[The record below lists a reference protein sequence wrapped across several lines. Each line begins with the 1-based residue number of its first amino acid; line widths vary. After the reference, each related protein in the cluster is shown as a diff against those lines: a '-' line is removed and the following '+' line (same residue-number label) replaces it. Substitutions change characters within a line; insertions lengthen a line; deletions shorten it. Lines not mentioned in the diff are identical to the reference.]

1 MHKTASTEAL
11 QVNVKSYELSNAI
24 IKTDLFSKIGLKPV
38 SRMILLTLSSMY
50 NPKLGYSFPG
60 EEKLAACT
68 GYSIRQIK
76 DGIKQLSVS
85 SGLIM
90 RTDKKI
96 YFTKKF
102 YELLDLKNFC
112 NQNEESSLKNEISA
126 QKYEVSSLNASGINT
141 DIKYNTGR
149 NFVPEQETKQIIK
162 QNNNFSFKNL
172 MDLSKTNTV
181 LYSEEVS
188 KLSESDKEHLCKI
201 KLNRT
206 SLTNFQKE
214 NLEKFI
220 MLNDS
225 EIQVINTK
233 EPYYKQEKIDIYYNA
248 RMKKIRE
255 FQEKSKVDKFLV
267 SPPPKDMF
275 KTLFSERTKPVN

>member
-1 MHKTASTEAL
+1 
-11 QVNVKSYELSNAI
+11 
-24 IKTDLFSKIGLKPV
+24 
-38 SRMILLTLSSMY
+38 
-50 NPKLGYSFPG
+50 
-60 EEKLAACT
+60 
-68 GYSIRQIK
+68 
-76 DGIKQLSVS
+76 
-85 SGLIM
+85 
-90 RTDKKI
+90 
-96 YFTKKF
+96 
-102 YELLDLKNFC
+102 
-112 NQNEESSLKNEISA
+112 
-126 QKYEVSSLNASGINT
+126 
-141 DIKYNTGR
+141 
-149 NFVPEQETKQIIK
+149 
-162 QNNNFSFKNL
+162 
-172 MDLSKTNTV
+172 